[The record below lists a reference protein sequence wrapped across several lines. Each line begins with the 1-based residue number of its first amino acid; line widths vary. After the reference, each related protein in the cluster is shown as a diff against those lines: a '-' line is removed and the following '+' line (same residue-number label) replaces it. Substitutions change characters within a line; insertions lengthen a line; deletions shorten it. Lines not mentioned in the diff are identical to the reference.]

1 MEEENSQSSI
11 SNASGSYTGRGS
23 SNNDVSKDPIGIDN
37 YYPSSTGF
45 TGVTSTLGAILANR
59 LVSTLLRILYRR
71 DSALFL
77 PLRSLI
83 TSC

>member
-1 MEEENSQSSI
+1 MRMEEENSQSSI

-45 TGVTSTLGAILANR
+45 TGVTSNSLFTNAQL
-59 LVSTLLRILYRR
+59 STISRTSRKDERITN
-71 DSALFL
+71 FK
-77 PLRSLI
+77 
-83 TSC
+83 